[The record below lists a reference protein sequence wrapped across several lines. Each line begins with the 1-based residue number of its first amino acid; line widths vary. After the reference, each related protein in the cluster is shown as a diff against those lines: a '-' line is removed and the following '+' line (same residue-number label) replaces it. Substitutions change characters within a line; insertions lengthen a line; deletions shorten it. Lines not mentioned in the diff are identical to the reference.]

1 MTPLELVSLLGILYS
16 ILYIVDTFL
25 RTNPSTSLRYLLKLR
40 RLGLELSLFQV
51 ITASDWCNL
60 GMEVTD
66 WSPVPDQVLHHPLQ
80 LRPPDDGGA
89 QPWPHSG
96 LVQSRGCGQCH
107 PSAGLAGA
115 AHTQPLAAS
124 QVSVKCRAI
133 LKRYLGTARYEKA
146 FKGPRRKVSPEL
158 DSWLNS
164 DQF

>member
-51 ITASDWCNL
+51 ITAADWSHAIT
-60 GMEVTD
+60 EVTD

-80 LRPPDDGGA
+80 LWPPDDGGA
-89 QPWPHSG
+89 QAWPHSG
-96 LVQSRGCGQCH
+96 LVQPRSCGQC
-107 PSAGLAGA
+107 PPGAGLTGA

-124 QVSVKCRAI
+124 QVSVQLSSVQCPSLTSAPQ
-133 LKRYLGTARYEKA
+133 A
-146 FKGPRRKVSPEL
+146 VSP
-158 DSWLNS
+158 W
-164 DQF
+164 